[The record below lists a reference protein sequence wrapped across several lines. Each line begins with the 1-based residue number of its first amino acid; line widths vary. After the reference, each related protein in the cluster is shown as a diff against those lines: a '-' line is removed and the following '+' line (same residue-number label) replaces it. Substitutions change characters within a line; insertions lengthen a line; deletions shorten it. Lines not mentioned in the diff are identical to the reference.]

1 MWAWRCQREDCCPVR
16 HMNEVFRQTRLTLG
30 LVTLLTAA
38 IATAQASTPHWALYG
53 LGSLYL
59 VPVILS
65 AMGSGLYAAVAVGT
79 VATAVSSILVMG
91 DASLDSRA
99 VLVGIIFRGV
109 GYIGVGA
116 LVALYARSLHRLAYQ
131 DIVTGL
137 PNRRAFFEHV
147 SRWPADRPNIA
158 VVACDVDDLKTINDY
173 EGHAAGDAAICA
185 VARSLVSALGPSAF
199 VARVGGDEFLAVIS
213 AEPRADLAIPG
224 ASVGT
229 AASVTGPSDLDH
241 LIARADAELCRAK
254 QGRHRT
260 GVVEG
265 TRAA

>member
-1 MWAWRCQREDCCPVR
+1 
-16 HMNEVFRQTRLTLG
+16 MNQVLRQTRLTLG

-38 IATAQASTPHWALYG
+38 IATAQSSTPQWTSYG

-59 VPVILS
+59 VPIILS
-65 AMGSGLYAAVAVGT
+65 AMGSGLYAAVGVGT
-79 VATAVSSILVMG
+79 IATAVSSILVTS
-91 DASLDSRA
+91 DASLDPRA
-99 VLVGIIFRGV
+99 VLLGIIFRGV

-116 LVALYARSLHRLAYQ
+116 LVAMYAHSLHRLAYQ
-131 DIVTGL
+131 DMVTGL

-147 SRWPADRPNIA
+147 SRWPADRRTIV
-158 VVACDVDDLKTINDY
+158 VVACDVDDLKKINDY

-185 VARSLVSALGPSAF
+185 VARSLVSALGPGAF
-199 VARVGGDEFLAVIS
+199 VARVGGDEFLAVAS
-213 AEPRADLAIPG
+213 AAPPPELAIPG

-229 AASVTGPSDLDH
+229 AANVTGPPDFDH

-254 QGRHRT
+254 QGRNRP